1 MLSDNR
7 GAAIAAGGAT
17 DLMQNL
23 LPFHDITTK
32 LDQAQQIVATAP
44 EQFREGFLVWVT
56 GNWALYLRFEEEAV
70 ACPE

>member
-1 MLSDNR
+1 
-7 GAAIAAGGAT
+7 
-17 DLMQNL
+17 MQNL